1 MSNDVLNIVDE
12 SVKHD
17 QSETKGL
24 INSQDFKNNG
34 KINKNESVVETND
47 LQDEKKLDVQSM
59 IPFLKLLGGARKLK
73 QIGSKFSDA

>member
-1 MSNDVLNIVDE
+1 MSNDGLYILDE

-34 KINKNESVVETND
+34 KVFGNESVVEKND
-47 LQDEKKLDVQSM
+47 LQVEKKLDIQSM

-73 QIGSKFSDA
+73 QIGSNNSDA